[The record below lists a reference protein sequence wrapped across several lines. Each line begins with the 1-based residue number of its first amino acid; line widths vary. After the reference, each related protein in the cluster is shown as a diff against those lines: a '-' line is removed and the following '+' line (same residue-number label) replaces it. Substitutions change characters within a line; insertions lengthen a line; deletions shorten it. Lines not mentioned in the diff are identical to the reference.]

1 MTTLKARFEAPPG
14 ALLAI
19 APAALGL
26 EHSIW
31 CAPAETFNLVADGKA
46 AVVSINGPL
55 AYAAGQFLT
64 YDAIRTRFD
73 QALASSADCV
83 VLKINSPGGE
93 VSGTFDTSRYMRA
106 RAAAAGKTLLT
117 YVEAQASSSGYALA
131 SAGSQIFCSE
141 TASLGSI
148 GVIQCMKSEARAAQ
162 AAGIDFAVIT
172 SGARKADGNPLVPIS
187 DEARESAQAS
197 VDTMAGL
204 FFDLVREHRGID
216 AKPLE
221 ARSLTGA
228 GAVTAGLA
236 DGVLRWDSFVD
247 AIAAGTLGARTP
259 QEASAAK
266 DSNSMPDDDKDK
278 DKPAEDA
285 VRAALVTASGSDDPE
300 KKARATRALAAYDED
315 EKKKAASDKPPC
327 AEDDKPAPKDDD
339 KDKDKPESK
348 ALAAL
353 SAQLTA
359 QATSFAAF
367 QAEVKAEKDAAL
379 KVSFLASRPD
389 LSAETLKALAGESLE
404 SCKKIVAL
412 IPVTPGFKSQV
423 PELARAAATGKLGE
437 GDRSD
442 PETVAFIKQQM
453 GLTAYTTTASYDA
466 NTRVQ
471 TFGAVAPAKAV
482 S

>member
-1 MTTLKARFEAPPG
+1 MTTKRFEAAHG

-19 APAALGL
+19 SPQALGI

-31 CAPAETFNLVADGKA
+31 CATPEPYQLAADGKC

-55 AYAAGQFLT
+55 TYAPAQFDT
-64 YDAIRTRFD
+64 YDGIRARYD
-73 QALASSADCV
+73 LALASSAPIV

-106 RAAAAGKTLLT
+106 RAAAAGKVLLT

-204 FFDLVREHRGID
+204 FFALVKEHRGID

-228 GAVTAGLA
+228 GAVSAGLA
-236 DGVLRWDSFVD
+236 DGVLRWDSFID
-247 AIAAGTLGARTP
+247 AIAASTLGARTP

-285 VRAALVTASGSDDPE
+285 VRASLVTASNSDDPD
-300 KKARATRALAAYDED
+300 KKARAVRALAAYDD
-315 EKKKAASDKPPC
+315 EEKEKAVSAVK
-327 AEDDKPAPKDDD
+327 AEDAKPFPPKDDD
-339 KDKDKPESK
+339 KKDALSAV
-348 ALAAL
+348 ALAAIKATYEARV
-353 SAQLTA
+353 SALEA
-359 QATSFAAF
+359 DRAN
-367 QAEVKAEKDAAL
+367 EKRVAL
-379 KVSFLASRPD
+379 FASRPD
-389 LSAETLKALAGESLE
+389 LPAETIKALAGESFE
-404 SCKKIVAL
+404 SCTRTLAL
-412 IPVTPGFKSQV
+412 IPVPAGFVSQAVQLAQAPLVGREGAASTTPV
-423 PELARAAATGKLGE
+423 DVLASLDRAFGLV
-437 GDRSD
+437 
-442 PETVAFIKQQM
+442 ETSSGVVNKGVVM
-453 GLTAYTTTASYDA
+453 S
-466 NTRVQ
+466 
-471 TFGAVAPAKAV
+471 FGAPLPPKD
-482 S
+482 SK

>member
-1 MTTLKARFEAPPG
+1 MTTKVKFEAPAG
-14 ALLAI
+14 TLLAI
-19 APAALGL
+19 APQALGVDHYL
-26 EHSIW
+26 W
-31 CAPAETFNLVADGKA
+31 QAPPEAFSLTADGKC
-46 AVVSINGPL
+46 AVVNINGPL
-55 AYAAGQFLT
+55 TYAPASFDT
-64 YDAIRTRFD
+64 YDGIRARFD
-73 QALASSADCV
+73 LALASSAPIV
-83 VLKINSPGGE
+83 ALKINSPGGE

-106 RAAAAGKTLLT
+106 RAAAAGKVLLT

-172 SGARKADGNPLVPIS
+172 SGARKADGNPLLPIS

-204 FFDLVREHRGID
+204 FFALVKEHRGID
-216 AKPLE
+216 AKSLE

-228 GAVTAGLA
+228 GAVSAGLA

-300 KKARATRALAAYDED
+300 KKARATRALAAYDEE
-315 EKKKAASDKPPC
+315 EKEKASAAKPP
-327 AEDDKPAPKDDD
+327 AVAADDKPAPADDD
-339 KDKDKPESK
+339 KKDDKKDAVSASGLK
-348 ALAAL
+348 AIKAAYDARIGAL
-353 SAQLTA
+353 E
-359 QATSFAAF
+359 
-367 QAEVKAEKDAAL
+367 AERTAEKRATL
-379 KVSFLASRPD
+379 FASRPD
-389 LSAETLKALAGESLE
+389 LPEATIKALAAEPLE
-404 SCKKIVAL
+404 SCIRTLAL
-412 IPVTPGFKSQV
+412 IPVIAGFKSQV
-423 PELARAAATGKLGE
+423 PDLERKASVGTLA

-442 PETVAFIKQQM
+442 PETVAFIKEKM
-453 GLTAYTTTASYDA
+453 GLTAYAPTATFDPK
-466 NTRVQ
+466 TLVQ
-471 TFGAVAPAKAV
+471 TFGAVAPVKAA